1 MGSDEE
7 NPCRYAE
14 APAAGALYSI
24 SHSTVGRFFGAPEE
38 EGRAPRVSVAGSH
51 RQAYQGVFTAS
62 LGALPSSLGAVL
74 YPQAMQRLF
83 AARSERNLRL
93 SLAIMA
99 FLPFT
104 TVLIAVIAGIYALA
118 YIPGLEGAASDQI
131 LSHLLAEMQQ
141 HSAFGY
147 W

>member
-1 MGSDEE
+1 MVKLYPLSW
-7 NPCRYAE
+7 P
-14 APAAGALYSI
+14 GAM
-24 SHSTVGRFFGAPEE
+24 
-38 EGRAPRVSVAGSH
+38 
-51 RQAYQGVFTAS
+51 
-62 LGALPSSLGAVL
+62 L

-83 AARSERNLRL
+83 AARSERSLRL
-93 SLAIMA
+93 SLTIMA

-131 LSHLLAEMQQ
+131 LSRLLAEMQQ

-147 W
+147 WLVAVLFAAILTALMSTADSVLLSISSMLTKDLYAHYLRPQACEAELI